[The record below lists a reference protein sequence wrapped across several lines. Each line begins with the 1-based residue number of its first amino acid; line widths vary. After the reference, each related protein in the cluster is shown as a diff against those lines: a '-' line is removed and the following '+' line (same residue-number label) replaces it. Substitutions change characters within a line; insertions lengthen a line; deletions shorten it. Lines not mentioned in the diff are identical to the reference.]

1 MSNRNSNPR
10 PLSLIENLFPS
21 SPCALRAL
29 CGEIAFS
36 FAPLTNVNPSGSR
49 PLLATHFL
57 LVFVPSHFVPYT
69 FFSMFDSHRF
79 ALFLAAALLLA
90 ITPGPGIFYV
100 LARTLAG
107 GRREGFQSSFGTFF
121 GGLFHVFA
129 AALGVSAILA
139 ASAVAFHTVKYAGA
153 AYLIFLGIK
162 MIRSRNVPLPDQAAT
177 QDSSPNANAFRPAA
191 AAFKQGVLT
200 EALNPKTALFFLSF
214 IPQFIA
220 PERGHIFL
228 QFATLGILSVTLNTA
243 ADLLVVFCAAPLER
257 KLKSSP
263 TFRSRQRTAS
273 GLGMIGLGAYV
284 ALSDAK

>member
-1 MSNRNSNPR
+1 MIPT
-10 PLSLIENLFPS
+10 PS
-21 SPCALRAL
+21 SLV
-29 CGEIAFS
+29 S
-36 FAPLTNVNPSGSR
+36 FPLYLITSI
-49 PLLATHFL
+49 LLFAISFRII
-57 LVFVPSHFVPYT
+57 
-69 FFSMFDSHRF
+69 SMFDAHRF

-107 GRREGFQSSFGTFF
+107 GRREGFQSSIGTFF

-139 ASAVAFHTVKYAGA
+139 ASAVAFHTVKYVGA

-162 MIRSRNVPLPDQAAT
+162 MIRSRDVPLQDNAAVEGST
-177 QDSSPNANAFRPAA
+177 PSRGAFR
-191 AAFKQGVLT
+191 QGILT

-220 PERGHIFL
+220 PERGHIFF
-228 QFATLGILSVTLNTA
+228 QFATLGILSVSLNTA
-243 ADLLVVFCAAPLER
+243 ADLLVVACAAPLER

-263 TFRSRQRTAS
+263 TFRARQRTAS